1 MLFQRQGRGKSVRQ
15 PARVNNQLLKKKVI
29 KYITIILVFSI
40 LYILFFST
48 IFQIKY
54 LQIVGND
61 AINTNEIEE
70 VIWQSLD
77 ENILFIFNRDNYWL
91 LSIDKLVSDIEQ
103 KYTFD
108 ELTINKKYPD
118 TLSLKIKEKIG
129 RLFWQAGDKFYVIDI
144 NGTVTRHLTETH
156 IIQKVNIPIV
166 RDNSNSE
173 VNIGEQLLSSELIS
187 AMVETYQLYNEYIN
201 NDALSFI
208 SFQVDDKDDA
218 LFKVI
223 TKSGIE
229 LHMNDQLPVG
239 EQLEKLAKVLRSN
252 KIDLDSITYIN
263 LRITE
268 QVIYK

>member
-1 MLFQRQGRGKSVRQ
+1 
-15 PARVNNQLLKKKVI
+15 
-29 KYITIILVFSI
+29 
-40 LYILFFST
+40 
-48 IFQIKY
+48 
-54 LQIVGND
+54 
-61 AINTNEIEE
+61 
-70 VIWQSLD
+70 
-77 ENILFIFNRDNYWL
+77 
-91 LSIDKLVSDIEQ
+91 VSDIEQ
-103 KYTFD
+103 KYAFD